1 MQSVLNSISQH
12 STTLLLACMLMLVVM
27 GVVCFV
33 MVSRTRKLQSRLT
46 SLLDGAR
53 GETLERMLY
62 DHLRERVNL
71 QDTVDG
77 IAARL
82 AETENKVGT
91 AKRHVGL
98 VRYDAFDDVG
108 GNQSF
113 ALAIFDDH
121 GDGALITSLVGRAD
135 CRVYCKPL
143 LAGRSERNLSQEEQ
157 RAIQEA
163 RSSAPRSILSS

>member
-12 STTLLLACMLMLVVM
+12 SPALLLACIAALVVLA
-27 GVVCFV
+27 VACATAF
-33 MVSRTRKLQSRLT
+33 SRARRLQDRLST
-46 SLLDGAR
+46 LLEGAR

-62 DHLRERVNL
+62 DHLRERMSL
-71 QDTVDG
+71 QETVDS
-77 IAARL
+77 IAVRL
-82 AETENKVGT
+82 AEAESKIGT

-98 VRYDAFDDVG
+98 VRYDAFEDVG

-113 ALAIFDDH
+113 ALAIFDDQ
-121 GDGALITSLVGRAD
+121 GDGALVTSLVGRAD

-163 RSSAPRSILSS
+163 RSATPRSILSS